1 MGDFTGF
8 TFGGIKTSDL
18 GILRVSGGDRYEE
31 QILPEIKDRSVEIP
45 GLNGEYYFGSDYGTR
60 VIDLDIAFDYLTE
73 SQFRQ
78 LRKVFSTKSSKSLI
92 FDERPYKKYIAKL
105 ESPIELSYVCFD
117 APYRTIGEA
126 RDGVRIINRTE
137 TTTTRQVEGNP
148 ITDDEGNVLV
158 NEGSNQIVNT
168 ETIEVTETVI
178 TREEVTPYVYDYSH
192 TQRIYKG
199 EGKISF
205 VCYFPFAK
213 SAFKIMPEGTY
224 EWAESS
230 GILTS
235 ENYAEFDTYDEGVIK
250 VYNPGDVATGFRLY
264 LPAAVLGNQIGL
276 TYQPTL
282 VASDENKY
290 LLINSITLKD
300 EDVGVLVDTNN
311 QLIIGVSE
319 FGYDISGNATYKT
332 SGNIYN
338 EYVEAGQFFQLE
350 TNNSMYD
357 GATIQVTNGAEGI
370 EIFYDYL
377 YF

>member
-60 VIDLDIAFDYLTE
+60 VLDLEIAFDYLTE
-73 SQFRQ
+73 AQFRQ
-78 LRKVFSTKSSKSLI
+78 LRKVFSTKSNKSLI

-117 APYRTIGEA
+117 APYRTIGEE
-126 RDGVRIINRTE
+126 RDGVRVIDRSE
-137 TTTTRQVEGNP
+137 ATTTQEIDGEEV
-148 ITDDEGNVLV
+148 
-158 NEGSNQIVNT
+158 
-168 ETIEVTETVI
+168 EVTETVI
-178 TREEVTPYVYDYSH
+178 TREKVTPYVYDYSR

-230 GILTS
+230 GILTRD
-235 ENYAEFDTYDEGVIK
+235 EYAEFDTYNEGVIK

-264 LPAAVLGNQIGL
+264 LPAATLGNQIGL
-276 TYQPTL
+276 TYQPAL

-290 LLINSITLKD
+290 LLINPITLKNG
-300 EDVGVLVDTNN
+300 DVGVIVDTNN

-350 TNNSMYD
+350 TNNSKYD

>member
-78 LRKVFSTKSSKSLI
+78 LRKVFSTKSNKSLI

-117 APYRTIGEA
+117 EPYRTIGEE
-126 RDGVRIINRTE
+126 RDGVRVVDRSE
-137 TTTTRQVEGNP
+137 VTTTQEIDGEEV
-148 ITDDEGNVLV
+148 
-158 NEGSNQIVNT
+158 
-168 ETIEVTETVI
+168 EVTETVI
-178 TREEVTPYVYDYSH
+178 TRERVTPYVYDYSR

-205 VCYFPFAK
+205 ICYFPFAK

-235 ENYAEFDTYDEGVIK
+235 EDYAEFDTYNEGVIK

-264 LPAAVLGNQIGL
+264 LPAAALGNQIGL

-290 LLINSITLKD
+290 LLINSITLKNG
-300 EDVGVLVDTNN
+300 DVGVLVDTNN

-319 FGYDISGNATYKT
+319 FGYDTSGNATYKT

-350 TNNSMYD
+350 TNNSKYD

>member
-78 LRKVFSTKSSKSLI
+78 LRKVFSTKNNKSLI
-92 FDERPYKKYIAKL
+92 FDEYPYKKYIAKL

-117 APYRTIGEA
+117 APYRTLGEE
-126 RDGVRIINRTE
+126 RDGVRVIDRSTE
-137 TTTTRQVEGNP
+137 TG
-148 ITDDEGNVLV
+148 
-158 NEGSNQIVNT
+158 
-168 ETIEVTETVI
+168 I
-178 TREEVTPYVYDYSH
+178 TREKVIPYVYDRSR

-205 VCYFPFAK
+205 ICYFPFAK
-213 SAFKIMPEGTY
+213 SAFKILPEGTY
-224 EWAESS
+224 EWADSS
-230 GILTS
+230 GILNS
-235 ENYAEFDTYDEGVIK
+235 EDYAEFDTYNEGIIK

-276 TYQPTL
+276 TYQPAL
-282 VASDENKY
+282 IDSDENKS

-300 EDVGVLVDTNN
+300 GDIGVLVDTNN

-319 FGYDISGNATYKT
+319 FGYDTSGNAVYKT

-338 EYVEAGQFFQLE
+338 KYVEAGQFFQIE
-350 TNNSMYD
+350 TSSSKND

>member
-60 VIDLDIAFDYLTE
+60 VLDLEIAFDYLTE

-78 LRKVFSTKSSKSLI
+78 LRKVFSTKSNKSLI

-117 APYRTIGEA
+117 EPYRTLGEE
-126 RDGVRIINRTE
+126 RDGVRIIDRSE
-137 TTTTRQVEGNP
+137 VTTTQEIDGEEV
-148 ITDDEGNVLV
+148 
-158 NEGSNQIVNT
+158 
-168 ETIEVTETVI
+168 EVTETVI
-178 TREEVTPYVYDYSH
+178 TREKVTPYVYDYSR

-205 VCYFPFAK
+205 ICYFPFAK

-230 GILTS
+230 GILNS
-235 ENYAEFDTYDEGVIK
+235 EDYAEFDTYNEGVIK

-282 VASDENKY
+282 IASDENKY

-300 EDVGVLVDTNN
+300 GDVGVIVDTNN

-350 TNNSMYD
+350 TNNSKYD